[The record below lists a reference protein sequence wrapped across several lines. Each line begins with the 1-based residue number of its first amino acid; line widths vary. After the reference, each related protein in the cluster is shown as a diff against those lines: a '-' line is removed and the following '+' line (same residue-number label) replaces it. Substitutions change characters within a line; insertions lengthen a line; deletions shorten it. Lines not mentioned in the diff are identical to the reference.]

1 MSDEKLDELLYSN
14 KQYAVKKRE
23 CLSAYF
29 DLDRQ
34 KACWER
40 VVEVV
45 GTEPFENV
53 RLADSLSRRYLGCD
67 YVQRS
72 CMKVS

>member
-1 MSDEKLDELLYSN
+1 MSEAKLEELKFSS
-14 KQYAVKKRE
+14 KHYATKKRE

-29 DLDRQ
+29 DLGSQ
-34 KACWER
+34 VVCWER

-53 RLADSLSRRYLGCD
+53 RLAERLSRRFLGCD
-67 YVQRS
+67 YNVAA
-72 CMKVS
+72 

>member
-1 MSDEKLDELLYSN
+1 MSEAKLEELQFSN

-29 DLDRQ
+29 DLGSQ

-40 VVEVV
+40 VVQVV

-67 YVQRS
+67 YNVAA
-72 CMKVS
+72 